1 MQATL
6 YSTTL
11 LMNPFQT
18 LSTLY
23 WTASQHPCHN
33 GHTHW
38 RQRADWLQAGSP
50 CLQGSVGQT
59 PKLDVVCVPP
69 RHRHWL
75 SAVRSCQPSVTEL
88 FRSPPLISGTV
99 FHSSHVSTVTGH
111 LSQSPQDSSLQA
123 LLSMTSPFSCRARE
137 VTCHYGHVNH
147 FYYLLTY
154 SYNNAR
160 HFWWYKADT
169 KRVCSC
175 LFHYY
180 YVNSEDSWKR
190 FCLSR
195 TMLRRL
201 VTLAFRCR
209 IQILLLTYLLT
220 YLQSGLLNSNKGDL
234 RWLTNQRFIII
245 NKLQI

>member
-69 RHRHWL
+69 RYRHWL

-123 LLSMTSPFSCRARE
+123 LLSMTSPFSCRTRE
-137 VTCHYGHVNH
+137 VSCHYWHINR
-147 FYYLLTY
+147 FCYLLTAQRP
-154 SYNNAR
+154 NFKWR
-160 HFWWYKADT
+160 LPFF
-169 KRVCSC
+169 KRSRSES
-175 LFHYY
+175 HNTTR
-180 YVNSEDSWKR
+180 YVLHLQSEWLCHLQTLWKY
-190 FCLSR
+190 CPIE
-195 TMLRRL
+195 RRL
-201 VTLAFRCR
+201 
-209 IQILLLTYLLT
+209 IQNLH
-220 YLQSGLLNSNKGDL
+220 S
-234 RWLTNQRFIII
+234 
-245 NKLQI
+245 